1 MIAMRT
7 VASETKFVE
16 LLVHAVD
23 ALGEQVGGMATKLNK
38 ILYFCDFAHVRRT
51 GDPITGFEYQ
61 KLPHGPAPRALVPVR
76 DQLIADG
83 TLSVR
88 ATTDAFGYN
97 HHIFSTSRPANLE
110 VFSESERATIDSVVN
125 AIVAMSARQVSD
137 LSHEDAGWQMVRLNE
152 TIPYS
157 AAYLGLEAE
166 LPERLREKVET
177 SAIDIGTKL
186 GSRLAR

>member
-1 MIAMRT
+1 MRT

-23 ALGEQVGGMATKLNK
+23 ALSEQGRGMATKLNK
-38 ILYFCDFAHVRRT
+38 ILYFCDFAHVSRT
-51 GDPITGFEYQ
+51 GDPISGFEYQ

-76 DQLIADG
+76 DRLIADG

-88 ATTDAFGYN
+88 VTTDAFGFN
-97 HHIFSTSRPANLE
+97 NHIFSTSRRADLE
-110 VFSESERATIDSVVN
+110 VFSDAERETIDSVVN
-125 AIVAMSARQVSD
+125 AIVAMSARQASD

-157 AAYLGLEAE
+157 AAYLGIEAE
-166 LPERLREKVET
+166 LPERLRETVEA
-177 SAIDIGTKL
+177 SAADIVTKL
-186 GSRLAR
+186 GPRLAR